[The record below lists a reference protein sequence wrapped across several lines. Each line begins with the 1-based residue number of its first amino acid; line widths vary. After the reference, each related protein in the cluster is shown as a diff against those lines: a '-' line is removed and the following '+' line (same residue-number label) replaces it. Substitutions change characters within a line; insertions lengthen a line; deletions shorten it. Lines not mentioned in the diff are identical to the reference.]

1 MNKVI
6 EFWRHS
12 WETDRTAFYYEL
24 VSFVF
29 TVAASLTLALSAD
42 EPDMRLVYPG
52 FFIGSVTAIVAYKR
66 RMRPCGLQIL
76 APAAGILFYGR
87 IGACKPCRKV
97 WVRNSSA
104 PQTV

>member
-6 EFWRHS
+6 QFWRHS
-12 WETDRTAFYYEL
+12 WETDKTAFYYEL

-66 RMRPCGLQIL
+66 RMLAWPLVFTIYFVCVNIIGLGK
-76 APAAGILFYGR
+76 AMGY
-87 IGACKPCRKV
+87 
-97 WVRNSSA
+97 W
-104 PQTV
+104 